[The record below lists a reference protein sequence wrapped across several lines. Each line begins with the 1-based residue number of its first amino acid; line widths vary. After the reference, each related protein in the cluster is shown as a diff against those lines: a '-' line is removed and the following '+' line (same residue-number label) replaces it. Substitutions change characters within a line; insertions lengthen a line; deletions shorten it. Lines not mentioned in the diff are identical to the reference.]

1 MAASFAKDQEA
12 FYRSQG
18 WKNLDDKNKARNKHI
33 YDQIISSAGDDK
45 ALTYDEYENIFKDRG
60 DAWGKYAYS
69 RDALAAAMAEA
80 GTSGGIKLDA
90 NARYMRDND
99 LAFDGDDLLLRA
111 SGGWDEFDSDLRSSG
126 KASYERGEE
135 DGDDDYWNI
144 YRFKGTAQEAE
155 PDPVT
160 PDPVTPD
167 PVTPDPVTPDPTD
180 PYLIDKR
187 KEWDETT
194 DPTRTPTPKVGGRG
208 MQDYMPIQMDRWM
221 NVGVNPGRRLG
232 VDLTPMEQLGSI
244 PFITAGQ
251 YDQSLNKKTPTL
263 SGGRFYGFLQNE
275 PGSASSLASGLI
287 DDMKK
292 TI

>member
-1 MAASFAKDQEA
+1 MSFSKDNEA
-12 FYRSQG
+12 YLRSQG
-18 WKNLDDKNKARNKHI
+18 YSGTRFDSPRDSDLVEKNKHL
-33 YDQIISSAGDDK
+33 YDSIIQYAGDDGELSK
-45 ALTYDEYENIFKDRG
+45 DEYEKIYTDRG
-60 DAWGKYAYS
+60 PWGKYAYNQDS
-69 RDALAAAMAEA
+69 VADAVARAAVDK
-80 GTSGGIKLDA
+80 GFKVNQDTLD
-90 NARYMRDND
+90 RHD
-99 LAFDGDDLLLRA
+99 LAYDGDDIMSKIYQGDFA
-111 SGGWDEFDSDLRSSG
+111 PDMKDKD
-126 KASYERGEE
+126 KYSYERSIEE
-135 DGDDDYWNI
+135 NDDAWNVFR
-144 YRFKGTAQEAE
+144 YKGGAATAE

-180 PYLIDKR
+180 PYLTDKR

-221 NVGVNPGRRLG
+221 NVGANPGRRLG

-244 PFITAGQ
+244 PFVTAGQ
-251 YDQSLNKKTPTL
+251 YDQSLNKVTPTL
-263 SGGRFYGFLQNE
+263 SGGRFYGFLKNE

>member
-33 YDQIISSAGDDK
+33 YDQIISSAGEDK
-45 ALTYDEYENIFKDRG
+45 SLSYDEYENIFKDRG
-60 DAWGKYAYS
+60 PWGKYAYG
-69 RDALAAAMAEA
+69 RDSIAAALAEA
-80 GTSGGIKLDA
+80 GTSGGIKLDS

-111 SGGWDEFDSDLRSSG
+111 SGGWDNFDSDLRSSG
-126 KASYERGEE
+126 KASYERGYD
-135 DGDDDYWNI
+135 DGDDDYMNI
-144 YRFKGTAQEAE
+144 YRFKGVPAVVEEEEEEEEEVVQPIIE
-155 PDPVT
+155 DPVK
-160 PDPVTPD
+160 PIDGD
-167 PVTPDPVTPDPTD
+167 D

-251 YDQSLNKKTPTL
+251 YDQSLNKVTPTL
-263 SGGRFYGFLQNE
+263 SGGRFYGFLKNE